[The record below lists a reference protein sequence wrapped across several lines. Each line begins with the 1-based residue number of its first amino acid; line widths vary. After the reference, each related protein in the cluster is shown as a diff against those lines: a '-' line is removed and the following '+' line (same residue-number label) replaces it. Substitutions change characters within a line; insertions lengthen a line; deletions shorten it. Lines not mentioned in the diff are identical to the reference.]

1 MTAAEDR
8 AAYAKAMIA
17 GRDDECYR
25 IECRYQLDGYPPE
38 LVSIGLNAAAEGGD
52 ALDAVEAYLD
62 GCES

>member
-17 GRDDECYR
+17 GLDDECYR

-52 ALDAVEAYLD
+52 ALGAVEAHLD
-62 GCES
+62 GCGS

>member
-17 GRDDECYR
+17 GRNDECYR

-52 ALDAVEAYLD
+52 AHEAIEAYFD
-62 GCES
+62 GCPE

>member
-17 GRDDECYR
+17 GRNDECIA
-25 IECRYQLDGYPPE
+25 IEKRHDLFGYPPE

-52 ALDAVEAYLD
+52 ALGAVEAHLD
-62 GCES
+62 GCGS

>member
-25 IECRYQLDGYPPE
+25 IECRYRLDGYPPE

-52 ALDAVEAYLD
+52 ALGAVEAYLD